1 MITVLAF
8 ICVRIGL
15 LFFDASLQ
23 MFLLVL
29 AAETALVG
37 LMSLIAYR
45 FASGFR
51 FHWIWDRSVAF
62 GFLRRSWPI
71 LISGIT
77 AVIYVRLD
85 VVMLT
90 WWSSPAEAGIYSAA
104 ARLSEV
110 WYFVPTLLMN
120 EIGRAS
126 CRERVCRS
134 V

>member
-1 MITVLAF
+1 MITVLSF
-8 ICVRIGL
+8 ICVRICL

-90 WWSSPAEAGIYSAA
+90 WWSSDRKST
-104 ARLSEV
+104 RLNS
-110 WYFVPTLLMN
+110 
-120 EIGRAS
+120 S
-126 CRERVCRS
+126 H
-134 V
+134 

>member
-1 MITVLAF
+1 MITVLSF
-8 ICVRIGL
+8 ICVRICL

-90 WWSSPAEAGIYSAA
+90 WW
-104 ARLSEV
+104 RSEEH
-110 WYFVPTLLMN
+110 TSELQSLMR
-120 EIGRAS
+120 ISYAVFCLKKQKDYIHDLHTR
-126 CRERVCRS
+126 
-134 V
+134 